1 MKKFLLTAFVAVAMA
16 SAQAK
21 VTLPYVMGNNM
32 ILQQQTEARLWGKTT
47 AKEVKVTTSWDNEV
61 KSIKKRRF
69 HRESEDA

>member
-61 KSIKKRRF
+61 
-69 HRESEDA
+69 

>member
-61 KSIKKRRF
+61 YTAK
-69 HRESEDA
+69 A